1 MALAE
6 DLRTAIETSLSAYG
20 ARDGCGPDAY
30 WSADNYHPM
39 ADGKCLQT
47 LAVLRQSKLISATQ
61 LEERS
66 KTVCAR
72 LESSALQC
80 LDVGMFWGLGFPW
93 RNLPATE
100 PFLITTAIVMR
111 GLLDCHSEGLA
122 SDFSSNLLGQG
133 KLGLKAWV
141 QDLSLPVD
149 QQGIAFPAYSPRI
162 REPIY
167 NAAAY
172 ALGTL
177 KLIENMEDLMYS
189 CSNMLPAMEWIRY
202 RRIGSLGW
210 PYSPNSTVVDLLH
223 QCYILNALA
232 DTFGIHSIES
242 ATADMV
248 GQFAGPCCF
257 ADAMRLVMVGEESAD
272 VRDIPWL
279 RPLGCHHVE
288 LLPKP
293 ARLWSLGELL
303 VLLSRLGLKGKHS
316 EAWVR
321 QGLRVAKAIL
331 SRLSAKDDAEVLYP
345 RHVMHAVHGLACYL
359 ALLRKRTQQN
369 AR

>member
-6 DLRTAIETSLSAYG
+6 DLRTAIEATLSAYG
-20 ARDGCGPDAY
+20 AKDGYGADAY
-30 WSADNYHPM
+30 WGADNYHPM

-47 LAVLRQSKLISATQ
+47 LAVLRQSKLISAIQ
-61 LEERS
+61 FEERS
-66 KTVCAR
+66 KIVCAR
-72 LESSALQC
+72 LESSALRC
-80 LDVGMFWGLGFPW
+80 LDIGMFWGLGFPW

-100 PFLITTAIVMR
+100 PFLITTAIITR
-111 GLLDCHSEGLA
+111 GLLDCHNEGLA
-122 SDFSSNLLGQG
+122 LNFSSNLLGQG
-133 KLGLKAWV
+133 RLGLKAWMK
-141 QDLSLPVD
+141 DLSLPVD
-149 QQGIAFPAYSPRI
+149 QQGISLPAYSPGI
-162 REPIY
+162 REPVY

-172 ALGTL
+172 AMGTL
-177 KLIENMEDLMYS
+177 KLIEDLEDLMS
-189 CSNMLPAMEWIRY
+189 SGSNMLPAMEWIRY

-210 PYSPNSTVVDLLH
+210 PYSPKSPVVDLLH
-223 QCYILNALA
+223 QCYILNILA
-232 DTFGIHSIES
+232 DTFGVHSIES
-242 ATADMV
+242 ATAEMV

-257 ADAMRLVMVGEESAD
+257 ADAMRLVIMGEEPAD

-279 RPLGCHHVE
+279 RTLGRHQVE

-303 VLLSRLGLKGKHS
+303 VLLSRLGLQGKHS

-321 QGLRVAKAIL
+321 QGLRVAKAIM

-359 ALLRKRTQQN
+359 ALLRKRRQLN